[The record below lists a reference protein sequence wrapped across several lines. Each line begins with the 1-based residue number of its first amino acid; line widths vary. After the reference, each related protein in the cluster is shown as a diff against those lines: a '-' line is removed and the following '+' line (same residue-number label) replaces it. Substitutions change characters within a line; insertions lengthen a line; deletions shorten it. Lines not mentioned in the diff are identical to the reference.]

1 MVLLQIGARP
11 WDLSQ
16 HHTVSIVCVCGG
28 GVWVGW
34 GGDGAS
40 HGDSML
46 PHNLDPNSQRQR
58 QENLSFQ
65 SQTGL
70 YSRFQ
75 IRNSVLSKPPT
86 AAANESALG
95 EEGKSSRLS
104 LLL

>member
-1 MVLLQIGARP
+1 MVLLQIEARP

-16 HHTVSIVCVCGG
+16 HHIVSVCVCVCGPG
-28 GVWVGW
+28 GR
-34 GGDGAS
+34 GDGAS
-40 HGDSML
+40 DGDSML

-95 EEGKSSRLS
+95 EEVTSSRLS